1 MPVLPT
7 RPRILTSAREV
18 TGPVTPEVQAA
29 VSRVPVLGAPAAF
42 LSATTP
48 NTYTLRGPDNGRLR
62 SFAFD
67 RQQPNTIW
75 ALFDT
80 TSGVIR
86 SGRGYA
92 RSTDGGLHWTVPF
105 RKEDDG
111 FGVSNYIKVDPTDS
125 NTIYADNWV
134 TFDGGE

>member
-1 MPVLPT
+1 MSVSRRAHAASVEPWYPLTTYRVVSVLVIAALIVTALVPAGTRAASMPVLPT

-62 SFAFD
+62 
-67 RQQPNTIW
+67 
-75 ALFDT
+75 
-80 TSGVIR
+80 
-86 SGRGYA
+86 
-92 RSTDGGLHWTVPF
+92 
-105 RKEDDG
+105 
-111 FGVSNYIKVDPTDS
+111 
-125 NTIYADNWV
+125 
-134 TFDGGE
+134 